1 MRETDSPLPLPER
14 DSLWR
19 FVLARSGVRGLL
31 VRLDQSWQRVLAR
44 AEYPADLAAL
54 LGQNLAAAAL
64 FTGHVKMQGR
74 LSIQLRA
81 TGPVPRVFAE
91 CSHQGRLRGLA
102 QWEPP
107 LPEPLTLAAL
117 GSDQLLAITI
127 ESETPGQRE
136 PRRYQGLVPL
146 EGADLAAA
154 FEAYFDRSEQ
164 LPTRLILAADTAA
177 AAGLMLQKLP
187 DGGDADG
194 EGWATA
200 QALFDTLGPEELLA
214 SDPQS
219 LLFRLFNEEGIRVLD
234 TRLLAFGCSCSR
246 ERVAQVLLSL
256 GRDEAFAAAEGR
268 DDALVHCEFCGASYR
283 FDRVDLGQLFSEAA
297 GAGPSRAQ

>member
-1 MRETDSPLPLPER
+1 MHENESPLPLPER

-19 FVLARSGVRGLL
+19 FVLERSGVRGLL

-44 AEYPADLAAL
+44 AEYPDALAEL

-81 TGPVPRVFAE
+81 NGPVPRVFAE

-102 QWEPP
+102 QWEMP
-107 LPEPLTLAAL
+107 LPEPLSLTSL
-117 GSDQLLAITI
+117 GTNRVLAITI

-146 EGADLAAA
+146 EGDDLARA
-154 FEAYFDRSEQ
+154 FECYFDRSEQ
-164 LPTRLILAADTAA
+164 LPTRLILAAGSDS

-187 DGGDADG
+187 ESSDADG

-200 QALFDTLGPEELLA
+200 QALFDTLGPAELLA

-256 GRDEAFAAAEGR
+256 GREEAFAAAEGR
-268 DDALVHCEFCGASYR
+268 EDALVQCEFCGASYR
-283 FDRVDLGQLFSEAA
+283 FDRVDLGQLFSAA
-297 GAGPSRAQ
+297 VGTGSSRAQ